1 METENVNNDE
11 LETIELPACD
21 RERVLDF
28 ADSMLQSANM
38 ALMSFLGGV
47 EDEYGSLTMKQ
58 YEEASAK
65 YAKDHE
71 EAISVYMSAV
81 HFFTGMVAALGGD
94 VECNMFGNLQLKR
107 DKEDK

>member
-11 LETIELPACD
+11 LETIELPDCD

-38 ALMSFLGGV
+38 ALMSFMGGV
-47 EDEYGSLTMKQ
+47 EDEYGSLTMEQ
-58 YEEASAK
+58 YEEASEK

-71 EAISVYMSAV
+71 KAISVYVSAV
-81 HFFTGMVAALGGD
+81 QFFAGMVAALGGD
-94 VECNMFGNLQLKR
+94 LERNMFGNFQLKR
-107 DKEDK
+107 DVEDK